1 MRATSGFHVWKSGSL
16 EVSESKNYNRRG
28 LMMMRAKEEQHCDQS
43 ASSCFVGPN
52 WSTFDIHL
60 LKLFCGTSW
69 TPQSMREDVVLH
81 PEEAPAWLGV
91 SERETRESVSLH
103 SSGFY
108 WSQGGF
114 DKIL

>member
-1 MRATSGFHVWKSGSL
+1 
-16 EVSESKNYNRRG
+16 
-28 LMMMRAKEEQHCDQS
+28 
-43 ASSCFVGPN
+43 
-52 WSTFDIHL
+52 
-60 LKLFCGTSW
+60 
-69 TPQSMREDVVLH
+69 MREDVVLH